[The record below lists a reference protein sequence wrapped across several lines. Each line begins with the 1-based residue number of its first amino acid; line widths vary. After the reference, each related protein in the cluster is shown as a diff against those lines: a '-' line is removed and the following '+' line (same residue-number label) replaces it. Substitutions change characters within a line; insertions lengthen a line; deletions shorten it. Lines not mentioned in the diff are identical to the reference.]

1 MRCRDFRE
9 HYSEFADGLL
19 SEAAEIACRQHLA
32 ECPCCRRIDSA
43 YRLGRGALQHLP
55 SISPSSS
62 FRHRLTARLHEEC
75 SDPVPALRQWSG
87 VAGAVLLAAAIAVA
101 TVELSPV
108 PAAPA
113 AGPGARA
120 AGSPVPMAAQP
131 VPAWKRLVHFVGDT
145 SFSYPYHLPLV
156 GPSRDSGRGS
166 APPAPSFSV
175 AIDWISP

>member
-19 SEAAEIACRQHLA
+19 GEAAEIACRQHLA

-62 FRHRLTARLHEEC
+62 FRQRLMARLCEERL
-75 SDPVPALRQWSG
+75 DPAPALRQWSG
-87 VAGAVLLAAAIAVA
+87 LAGAVLLAAAVAVA
-101 TVELSPV
+101 TVELMPV
-108 PAAPA
+108 PAPGSSA
-113 AGPGARA
+113 GARV
-120 AGSPVPMAAQP
+120 AGSSGPLAAQP
-131 VPAWKRLVHFVGDT
+131 VPAWKRLVHFVSDT
-145 SFSYPYHLPLV
+145 SFGYPYHLPLV
-156 GPSRDSGRGS
+156 GPSRDTGREP
-166 APPAPSFSV
+166 ATPAPSFTV